1 MTLQAKIEPTDAAPA
16 APVSANADALP
27 PQTALCN
34 GQYVIDEFLNSGGF
48 GMTYKAR
55 DSLGRQVVV
64 KECFQGVLCHRHG
77 LDVRLRAPQYAQD
90 FDYIVGL
97 FKREAQALAKLRHPG
112 VVSVHQIFEEKGT
125 AYMALDFIAGPDLFE
140 VIERHP
146 EYLTPDVVQG
156 LAEQILL
163 ALDYVHENG
172 ILHRDIS
179 PDNILLDPSKTPVL
193 IDFGASRVGQ
203 TRSSRVLSRVFTV
216 KDGYSPQEFY
226 FEGRFQSPA
235 SDLYAFAATL
245 YHLVT
250 GACPPNSSERL
261 AAVAAKQPDPYEP
274 LGGRYPAY
282 PKAFTAVI
290 DACMAPFAKD
300 RIQSAAA
307 CLERM
312 GVKAPSA
319 GATAAPQP
327 VFEPKKRTNDETLK
341 QISRLVQT
349 SRKESE
355 LHEPE
360 KQEAVVAERI
370 DEEARRRAEQRAKEN
385 EYWAI
390 LNEDPEE
397 LRRAVEAEAA
407 AAEKQS
413 QEPAQA
419 AQAPRSSLSRLLPWR
434 RKKHPTGE
442 EIGR

>member
-1 MTLQAKIEPTDAAPA
+1 MTLQAKIEPKQADAA
-16 APVSANADALP
+16 APVPANADALP
-27 PQTALCN
+27 PQTPLCN
-34 GQYVIDEFLNSGGF
+34 GQYVIDDFLNSGGF

-64 KECFQGVLCHRHG
+64 KECFPGVLCQRHG
-77 LDVRLRAPQYAQD
+77 LDVRLRAPQYNND

-112 VVSVHQIFEEKGT
+112 VVSVHQIFEENGT

-140 VIERHP
+140 VIENHP
-146 EYLTPDVVQG
+146 HYLTPEVVQA

-179 PDNILLDPSKTPVL
+179 PDNILLDPNKTPVL

-203 TRSSRVLSRVFTV
+203 SRSSRVLSRVFTV

-235 SDLYAFAATL
+235 SDLYALGATL

-250 GACPPNSSERL
+250 GSCPPNSSERL

-274 LGGRYPAY
+274 LGSRYSAY
-282 PKAFTAVI
+282 PKAFTAMI

-300 RIQSAAA
+300 RIQSASQ
-307 CLERM
+307 CL
-312 GVKAPSA
+312 VKIGAKKPET
-319 GATAAPQP
+319 GATPQGSALPAAM
-327 VFEPKKRTNDETLK
+327 EPRTRADNETRK
-341 QISRLVQT
+341 QISRLV
-349 SRKESE
+349 ESSLLQPE
-355 LHEPE
+355 AEPAPE
-360 KQEAVVAERI
+360 VEPTMS
-370 DEEARRRAEQRAKEN
+370 EEDRRRAERKAKEI

-390 LNEDPEE
+390 LNEDPDE
-397 LRRAVEAEAA
+397 LRRAVEEETAAEEQEEAA
-407 AAEKQS
+407 PE
-413 QEPAQA
+413 EPKR
-419 AQAPRSSLSRLLPWR
+419 RSSLSMLLPWR
-434 RKKHPTGE
+434 KKKHAAGE
-442 EIGR
+442 EVSRQH